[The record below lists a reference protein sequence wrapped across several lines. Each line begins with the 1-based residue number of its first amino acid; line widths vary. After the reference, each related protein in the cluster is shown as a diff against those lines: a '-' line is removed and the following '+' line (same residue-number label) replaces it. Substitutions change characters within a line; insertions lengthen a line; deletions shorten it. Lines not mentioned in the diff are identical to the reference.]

1 MKQRVIMALIPRR
14 ADKRHHRMTARKR
27 SRNERPTD

>member
-1 MKQRVIMALIPRR
+1 MKQRVIMALIPARGQ
-14 ADKRHHRMTARKR
+14 RHHRMTARKR